1 MRIHAHLGR
10 RQAGVWTCRRV
21 SGSAE
26 GISGI
31 PYAAEMPQNS
41 AKREAEARVG
51 AAQKP
56 VVSSSIRS
64 ANRAAPSLVLASPRK
79 SARIKQLQKPR
90 MGGPPCLCPV
100 GTVYFGGCGS
110 TIQGLCT
117 DCSSS
122 TDVSQDIR
130 PPMCHLASTDL
141 QCLLWMLASEIPHG
155 ILQRIQCGGAS
166 INAGS
171 VRHYR
176 AGDTGQMQ

>member
-1 MRIHAHLGR
+1 MHIHAHLGR
-10 RQAGVWTCRRV
+10 RQAGVWTCRRA

-26 GISGI
+26 GSSETT
-31 PYAAEMPQNS
+31 YAAETSQTS
-41 AKREAEARVG
+41 AQRQAEAKVG

-56 VVSSSIRS
+56 VVSSSVRS
-64 ANRAAPSLVLASPRK
+64 ANRAAISLVLASTRE
-79 SARIKQLQKPR
+79 SAGIKHLQKPR
-90 MGGPPCLCPV
+90 MGGSPCLCPV

-141 QCLLWMLASEIPHG
+141 QCLLWMLASEMLHG
-155 ILQRIQCGGAS
+155 I
-166 INAGS
+166 
-171 VRHYR
+171 
-176 AGDTGQMQ
+176 